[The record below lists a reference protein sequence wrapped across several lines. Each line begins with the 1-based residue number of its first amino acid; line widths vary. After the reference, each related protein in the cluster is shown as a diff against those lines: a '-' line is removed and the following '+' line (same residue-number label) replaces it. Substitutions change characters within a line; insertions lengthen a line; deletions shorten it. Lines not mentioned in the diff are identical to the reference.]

1 MIVISVKARIRKQPR
16 SVFQTEEQSKAVQEA
31 DDRAL
36 RSAESQWDQV
46 TKQSGQEA
54 ATLPRPGAIKG
65 EMLRTTEVNVT
76 Q

>member
-1 MIVISVKARIRKQPR
+1 MTQATGVR
-16 SVFQTEEQSKAVQEA
+16 
-31 DDRAL
+31 
-36 RSAESQWDQV
+36 ESQWDQV

-65 EMLRTTEVNVT
+65 GMLRTTEVNVT